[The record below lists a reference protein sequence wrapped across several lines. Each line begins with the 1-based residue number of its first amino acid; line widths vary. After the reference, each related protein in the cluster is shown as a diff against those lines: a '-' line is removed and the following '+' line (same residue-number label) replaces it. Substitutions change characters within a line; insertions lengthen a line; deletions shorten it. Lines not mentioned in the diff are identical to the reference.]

1 MMRYWVGVVSEEH
14 VLLAVDGGFCQV
26 CHGKQAPLKRME
38 EGDWLLYYSPRTKMK
53 TGEKLQAFTAAGQ
66 VIDDQVYQYQMSENF
81 FPFRRNITFQDITQN
96 CPLSVARKHPEW
108 RKYSTQLR
116 YGHFEVSQ
124 DFFDY
129 IYDYMQQEAPE
140 QDSLALF

>member
-1 MMRYWVGVVSEEH
+1 VMRYWVGVVSEEH

-81 FPFRRNITFQDITQN
+81 FPFRRNIMFQDITQN

-108 RKYSTQLR
+108 GKYSTQLR

-124 DFFDY
+124 GFFDY
-129 IYDYMQQEAPE
+129 IYDYMQQETPE